1 MNLLSSKTGRIFLVT
16 AFYLTEGAPI
26 GFIWWAM
33 PTLLR
38 KENIAIESITSLIA
52 ILVLPW
58 IFKFV
63 WAPLIDSLRN
73 EKRGYK
79 FWIFISQFL
88 MGAALIPLIFIPP
101 QNNFFIWGMFLF
113 IHSFAAASQDV
124 SIDAMVINV
133 IAKHE
138 RGKLNGFMNA
148 GMLIGRS
155 IFGGGTLIIAYELG
169 LNYMM
174 VLLAGIIFSTMLLL
188 LFVEEPISVS
198 KSENQFE
205 NFKSNFILSFR
216 KKNTWLAILF
226 ALISASAFE
235 SAGGLAGPF
244 LTDLKINQETI
255 GIFFAVPVVIA
266 MFIGGLTGG
275 YISDKVDRKKAV
287 GVFLTGFVT
296 SILFI
301 SIYNYFNSTANE
313 TSVLIAFTVMYFFVG
328 LFTASSYALFMDLTN
343 PKIGG
348 TQFSTYM
355 AATNGCEAGSVWI
368 AGIIIAGYGYSP
380 AFIFMCVIS
389 LFSLIILKNINLN
402 STFEIENST
411 LAQ

>member
-38 KENIAIESITSLIA
+38 KENVAIDSITSLIA

-58 IFKFV
+58 IFKFI

-79 FWIFISQFL
+79 FWIFISQL
-88 MGAALIPLIFIPP
+88 SMGVALLPLIFIPP
-101 QNNFFIWGMFLF
+101 QNNFFLWGLFLF

-133 IAKHE
+133 IAKNE

-155 IFGGGTLIIAYELG
+155 IFGGGTLIIAYALG
-169 LNYMM
+169 LNYMLI
-174 VLLAGIIFSTMLLL
+174 LLAAIIFFTTLLL
-188 LFVEEPISVS
+188 LFVEEPISS
-198 KSENQFE
+198 SEINNQFE
-205 NFKSNFILSFR
+205 VFKRNFSLSFR

-226 ALISASAFE
+226 ALTSASAFE
-235 SAGGLAGPF
+235 AAGGLAGPF

-266 MFIGGLTGG
+266 MFIGGLIGG
-275 YISDKVDRKKAV
+275 YVSDKINRKKAV
-287 GVFLTGFVT
+287 GVFLSGFVT
-296 SILFI
+296 SVIFI
-301 SIYNYFNSTANE
+301 SILNYLNSSAAATGFL
-313 TSVLIAFTVMYFFVG
+313 SGFTVMYFFVG

-355 AATNGCEAGSVWI
+355 AATNGCEAWSVWV
-368 AGIIIAGYGYSP
+368 AGNIITGYGYSP
-380 AFIFMCVIS
+380 AFIFMCIVS
-389 LFSLIILKNINLN
+389 LLSLIVLKKIKL
-402 STFEIENST
+402 T
-411 LAQ
+411 

>member
-1 MNLLSSKTGRIFLVT
+1 MNMNLLSSKTGRIFLVT

-38 KENIAIESITSLIA
+38 KENVAIGSITSLIA

-58 IFKFV
+58 IFKFI

-79 FWIFISQFL
+79 FWIFISQL
-88 MGAALIPLIFIPP
+88 SMGVALLPLIFIPP
-101 QNNFFIWGMFLF
+101 QNNFFLWGLFLF

-133 IAKHE
+133 IAKNE

-148 GMLIGRS
+148 GMLFGRS
-155 IFGGGTLIIAYELG
+155 IFGGGTLIIAYALG
-169 LNYMM
+169 LNYMLI
-174 VLLAGIIFSTMLLL
+174 LLAAIIFFTMLLL
-188 LFVEEPISVS
+188 LFVEEPISS
-198 KSENQFE
+198 SEIKNQFE
-205 NFKSNFILSFR
+205 VFKNNFSLSFR

-226 ALISASAFE
+226 ALTSASAFE
-235 SAGGLAGPF
+235 AAGGLAGPF

-266 MFIGGLTGG
+266 MFIGGLIGG
-275 YISDKVDRKKAV
+275 YVSDKINRKKAV
-287 GVFLTGFVT
+287 GVFLSGFVA
-296 SILFI
+296 SIMFI
-301 SIYNYFNSTANE
+301 SILSYLNGSAAATGFLSG
-313 TSVLIAFTVMYFFVG
+313 FTVMYFFVG

-355 AATNGCEAGSVWI
+355 AATNGCEAWSVWV
-368 AGIIIAGYGYSP
+368 AGNIITGYGYSP
-380 AFIFMCVIS
+380 AFIFMCIVS
-389 LFSLIILKNINLN
+389 LLSLIVLKKIKL
-402 STFEIENST
+402 T
-411 LAQ
+411 

>member
-1 MNLLSSKTGRIFLVT
+1 MNLLSSKSGRIFLVT
-16 AFYLTEGAPI
+16 VFYLTEGAPI

-38 KENIAIESITSLIA
+38 KENVAINSITSLIA

-79 FWIFISQFL
+79 FWIFISQL
-88 MGAALIPLIFIPP
+88 SMGVALLPLIFIPP
-101 QNNFFIWGMFLF
+101 QRNFIVWGLFLF
-113 IHSFAAASQDV
+113 VHSFAAASQDV

-155 IFGGGTLIIAYELG
+155 IFGGGTLIIAYALG
-169 LNYMM
+169 LNYMLI
-174 VLLAGIIFSTMLLL
+174 LLSAIIFSTMLLL
-188 LFVEEPISVS
+188 LFVEEPISA
-198 KSENQFE
+198 SETKNQFE
-205 NFKSNFILSFR
+205 VFKNNFSLSFR
-216 KKNTWLAILF
+216 KKNTWLAMLF
-226 ALISASAFE
+226 ALTSASAFE
-235 SAGGLAGPF
+235 AAGGLAGPF

-266 MFIGGLTGG
+266 MFIGGLIGG
-275 YISDKVDRKKAV
+275 YVSDKINRKKAV
-287 GVFLTGFVT
+287 GVFLTGFVVSVLFV
-296 SILFI
+296 SIF
-301 SIYNYFNSTANE
+301 NYFYTPVNGTG
-313 TSVLIAFTVMYFFVG
+313 VFIAFTIMYLFVG

-355 AATNGCEAGSVWI
+355 AATNGCEAWSVWI
-368 AGIIIAGYGYSP
+368 AGTIITGYGYSP
-380 AFIFMCVIS
+380 AFIFMCIVSLLS
-389 LFSLIILKNINLN
+389 LFILKNINLN
-402 STFEIENST
+402 
-411 LAQ
+411 

>member
-38 KENIAIESITSLIA
+38 KENVSIDSITSLIA

-73 EKRGYK
+73 EKRGYR

-88 MGAALIPLIFIPP
+88 MGAALLPLIFIPP
-101 QNNFFIWGMFLF
+101 QNNFFIWGIFLF

-155 IFGGGTLIIAYELG
+155 IFGGGTLIVAYALG
-169 LNYMM
+169 LEYMI
-174 VLLAGIIFSTMLLL
+174 LLLIAIIFSTILLL
-188 LFVEEPISVS
+188 LLVKEPDSVS

-205 NFKSNFILSFR
+205 IFKNNFILSFR

-226 ALISASAFE
+226 ALTSASAFE
-235 SAGGLAGPF
+235 AAGGLAGPF
-244 LTDLKINQETI
+244 LTDLNINQETI
-255 GIFFAVPVVIA
+255 GIFFALPVVLA
-266 MFIGGLTGG
+266 MFIGGLIGG
-275 YISDKVDRKKAV
+275 YVSDKIDRKKAV
-287 GVFLTGFVT
+287 GVFLTGFVAA
-296 SILFI
+296 ILFV
-301 SIYNYFNSTANE
+301 STYNYFN
-313 TSVLIAFTVMYFFVG
+313 TSIDGTEVLIAFTVMFFFVG

-355 AATNGCEAGSVWI
+355 AATNGCEAWSVWI
-368 AGIIIAGYGYSP
+368 AGTIITGYGYSP
-380 AFIFMCVIS
+380 AFIFACVVSLLS
-389 LFSLIILKNINLN
+389 LFVLKNINLN
-402 STFEIENST
+402 STIEIEKTT